1 MRTTDE
7 IYEALSADFV
17 SAGGVTPV
25 EGGDM
30 WLRLRA
36 VAAEIS
42 ALEAQAD
49 FVARQCFPQ
58 TASGTYLDSHA
69 ALRGLSRGE
78 ALPAVGTLRFY
89 RESAAEDA
97 LDIPEGS
104 ECMTAAGIS
113 FVTTA
118 AERIPAGEILRDVPA
133 RATLAG
139 SAGNVPAGAVVYMKL
154 APAGVLGVTNPAAF
168 SGGTDGEGDEQLRA
182 RVLASY
188 RTLPNGANIGYYES
202 KVLDFDFAEAVTV
215 MPKKRGLGTVDV
227 VFATRAGVPTA
238 EQLAE
243 VEAVLKS
250 EREIC
255 VDIAVSAPLT
265 AEVDV
270 AAALTVAE
278 GHDFAA
284 VKAAAGAALGGY
296 FSGARLSRGVQRA
309 GLYALL
315 MAVPGVE
322 NVSLISPERD
332 VTALDGTL
340 PVSGAVTI
348 SEA

>member
-7 IYEALSADFV
+7 IYAALSADFV
-17 SAGGVTPV
+17 SAGGAIPV

-30 WLRLRA
+30 WLRLRS

-42 ALEAQAD
+42 ALEAQSD

-69 ALRGLSRGE
+69 ALRGLGRGE
-78 ALPAVGTLRFY
+78 ALHAVGTLRFY
-89 RESAAEDA
+89 RENAAEDT
-97 LDIPEGS
+97 LKIPMGT
-104 ECMTAAGIS
+104 ECMTAAGAS
-113 FVTTA
+113 FVTTQ
-118 AERIPAGEILRDVPA
+118 AEAIPAGDTWRDVPA

-139 SAGNVPAGAVVYMKL
+139 STGNVPVGAVAYMKL
-154 APAGVLGVTNPAAF
+154 APAGVQGVTNPTAF
-168 SGGTDGEGDEQLRA
+168 SGGTDGEEDESLRA

-202 KVLDFDFAEAVTV
+202 KVLDFDYAEAVTV
-215 MPKKRGLGTVDV
+215 IPKKRGLGTVDV
-227 VFATRAGVPTA
+227 VFASHAGVPTKD
-238 EQLAE
+238 QLSE

-255 VDIAVSAPLT
+255 VDIAVSAPVT
-265 AEVDV
+265 ARVDV
-270 AAALTVAE
+270 TAALTIAD
-278 GHDFAA
+278 GYDFAA
-284 VKAAAGAALGGY
+284 VKAAADAAISGY
-296 FSGARLSRGVQRA
+296 FSGARLSRGVPRA

-315 MAVPGVE
+315 MAVDGVE
-322 NVSLISPERD
+322 NVSIAEPASDLP
-332 VTALDGTL
+332 ALSGTL
-340 PVSGAVTI
+340 PVAGTVTI

>member
-69 ALRGLSRGE
+69 ALRGLTRGE
-78 ALPAVGTLRFY
+78 ALPAGGSLRFY
-89 RESAAEDA
+89 RDNAAEDA
-97 LDIPEGS
+97 LDIPVGT
-104 ECMTAAGIS
+104 ECMTAAGVS
-113 FVTTA
+113 FVTT
-118 AERIPAGEILRDVPA
+118 RSGSIPAGETWRELPA
-133 RATLAG
+133 RAVLAG
-139 SAGNVPAGAVVYMKL
+139 AAGNVPSGAVAYMKL
-154 APAGVLGVTNPAAF
+154 APAGVVGVTNPAAF
-168 SGGTDGEGDEQLRA
+168 SGGTDGEGDASLRA

-202 KVLDFDFAEAVTV
+202 KVLDFDYVEAVTV
-215 MPKKRGLGTVDV
+215 TPKKRGLGTVDI
-227 VFATRAGVPTA
+227 VFATHAGVPAA
-238 EQLAE
+238 EQLGE

-255 VDIAVSAPLT
+255 VDIAVSAPVT
-265 AEVDV
+265 AAVDV
-270 AAALTVAE
+270 SAALTVAE
-278 GHDFAA
+278 GCDFAA
-284 VKAAAGAALGGY
+284 VKAAAEAALAGY
-296 FSGARLSRGVQRA
+296 FSGARLSKGVQCA

-322 NVSLISPERD
+322 NVSLAEPSTD
-332 VTALDGTL
+332 VAALSGTL
-340 PVSGAVTI
+340 PVAGAVTI

>member
-69 ALRGLSRGE
+69 ALRGLRRGE
-78 ALPAVGTLRFY
+78 ALPASGTLRFY
-89 RESAAEDA
+89 RETAAEDA
-97 LDIPEGS
+97 LSIPEGS
-104 ECMTAAGIS
+104 ECMTAAGAS
-113 FVTTA
+113 FVTTCA
-118 AERIPAGEILRDVPA
+118 GTIPAGAAWCELPA
-133 RATLAG
+133 RSTLAG
-139 SAGNVPAGAVVYMKL
+139 SAGNVPAGAVAYMKL
-154 APAGVLGVTNPAAF
+154 APAGVRGVSNPAAF
-168 SGGTDGEGDEQLRA
+168 SGGTDGEEDEQLRA
-182 RVLASY
+182 RVLSSY

-202 KVLDFDFAEAVTV
+202 KVLDFDYVEAVTV

-238 EQLAE
+238 DQLAE

-255 VDIAVSAPLT
+255 VDIAVSAPVT
-265 AEVDV
+265 AQVDV
-270 AAALTVAE
+270 TAALTVAE
-278 GHDFAA
+278 GYDFAA
-284 VKAAAGAALGGY
+284 VKAAAEDALAGY

-315 MAVPGVE
+315 MAVDGVE
-322 NVSLISPERD
+322 NVSLAQPETD
-332 VTALDGTL
+332 VAALAGTL
-340 PVSGAVTI
+340 PTAGAVTI

>member
-7 IYEALSADFV
+7 IYEALSADFA

-58 TASGTYLDSHA
+58 TATGTYLDSHA

-78 ALPAVGTLRFY
+78 ALAAMGTLRFY
-89 RESAAEDA
+89 RKTPAEDA
-97 LDIPEGS
+97 LSIPAEA
-104 ECMTAAGIS
+104 ECMTAAGVS
-113 FVTTA
+113 FVTTQ
-118 AERIPAGEILRDVPA
+118 EEIIPAGLTWCDVPA
-133 RATLAG
+133 RAVLTG
-139 SAGNVPAGAVVYMKL
+139 SAGNVPAGAVSYMKL
-154 APAGVLGVTNPAAF
+154 APTGVEGVTNPAAF
-168 SGGTDGEGDEQLRA
+168 SGGTDGEEDASLRA

-202 KVLDFDFAEAVTV
+202 KVLDFDYVEAVTV
-215 MPKKRGLGTVDV
+215 IPKKRGTGTVDV
-227 VFATRAGVPTA
+227 VFATYAGVPTA

-255 VDIAVSAPLT
+255 VDIEVYAPVT
-265 AEVDV
+265 VKVDV
-270 AAALTVAE
+270 TAALTVADGFE
-278 GHDFAA
+278 FAT
-284 VKAAAGAALGGY
+284 VKAAAEDAIAGY
-296 FSGARLSRGVQRA
+296 FSGARLSKGAPRA

-315 MAVPGVE
+315 MAVDGVE
-322 NVSLISPERD
+322 NVSLAQPASD
-332 VTALDGTL
+332 VAALAGTL
-340 PVSGAVTI
+340 PMAGAVTI